1 MIEKNWKKNSP
12 KKKRRNLI
20 KMSDIEKVKKLR
32 DATGAGFKDCNS
44 AIKESGGDLDKAV
57 EILRVKGISKASK
70 KMSRDAKEGVV
81 AVSGDEKKTSIIEV
95 NCETDFVAKN
105 DDFINFV
112 KELSELNNQND
123 SNIENLKKEKMKNGE
138 TVENNLIALIAKIGE
153 KITIGKTITISNSS
167 SINYQYLHTVVKDNL
182 AKLAVIV
189 SLETKDNSDT
199 VKTFGKQLS
208 MHIAASNPLALES
221 NQIDKAII
229 DKEQELVTEELKNS
243 GKPEDIAK
251 KISLGKMNKFKEENS
266 LLTQAWVMEPK
277 KKVQDVL
284 KELAI
289 NDLKIKEFSR
299 IKIGE

>member
-1 MIEKNWKKNSP
+1 
-12 KKKRRNLI
+12 
-20 KMSDIEKVKKLR
+20 MSDIAKVKKLR
-32 DATGAGFKDCNS
+32 EATGAGFKDCNL
-44 AIKESGGDLDKAV
+44 AIKESNGDLDKAV
-57 EILRVKGISKASK
+57 EILRVKGVSKASK
-70 KMSRDAKEGVV
+70 KMTRDAREGVV
-81 AVSGDEKKTSIIEV
+81 AISGNEKKTSIIEV

-112 KELSELNNQND
+112 KEISELNNEND
-123 SNIENLKKEKMKNGE
+123 SNVEKLKKVKMKNGIS
-138 TVENNLIALIAKIGE
+138 VEENLVGLIAKIGE
-153 KITIGKTITISNSS
+153 KITIGKTKTISNSA

-189 SLETKDNSDT
+189 SLETKDNSDI

-221 NQIDKAII
+221 DLIDKKII
-229 DKEQELVTEELKNS
+229 DKEQKLVTEELKNS
-243 GKPEDIAK
+243 GKPDDIIK
-251 KISLGKMNKFKEENS
+251 KIRLGKMNKFKEENS

-277 KKVQDVL
+277 KKVKDVL

>member
-1 MIEKNWKKNSP
+1 
-12 KKKRRNLI
+12 
-20 KMSDIEKVKKLR
+20 MSDVEKVKKLR
-32 DATGAGFKDCNS
+32 VATGAGFKDCNL
-44 AIKESGGDLDKAV
+44 AIKEANGDLDKAV

-70 KMSRDAKEGVV
+70 KMSREAKEGVV
-81 AVSGDEKKTSIIEV
+81 AISGDEKKTSIIEV

-123 SNIENLKKEKMKNGE
+123 SNLDNLKKAKMKNDSS
-138 TVENNLIALIAKIGE
+138 VEDNLVALIAKIGE
-153 KITIGKTITISNSS
+153 KITIGQTKTISNSS
-167 SINYQYLHTVVKDNL
+167 STNYQYLHTVVKDNL

-189 SLETKDNSDT
+189 SLETKENSET

-221 NQIDKAII
+221 TLIDKAII
-229 DKEQELVTEELKNS
+229 DKEQELITEELKNS
-243 GKPEDIAK
+243 GKSEDIAK
-251 KISLGKMNKFKEENS
+251 KISLGKMNKFKEENA
-266 LLTQAWVMEPK
+266 LMTQAWVMEPK
-277 KKVQDVL
+277 KKVKDVI
-284 KELAI
+284 KELAV

>member
-1 MIEKNWKKNSP
+1 
-12 KKKRRNLI
+12 
-20 KMSDIEKVKKLR
+20 MSDIEKVKKLR
-32 DATGAGFKDCNS
+32 VATGAGFKDCNL
-44 AIKESGGDLDKAV
+44 AIKEANGDLDKAV

-70 KMSRDAKEGVV
+70 KMSREAKEGVV
-81 AVSGDEKKTSIIEV
+81 AISGDEKKTSIIEV

-105 DDFINFV
+105 NDFINFV

-123 SNIENLKKEKMKNGE
+123 SNIDNLNKSKMKNGSS
-138 TVENNLIALIAKIGE
+138 VEDNLVALIAKIGE
-153 KITIGKTITISNSS
+153 KITIGQTKTISNSS
-167 SINYQYLHTVVKDNL
+167 STNYQYLHTVVKDNL

-189 SLETKDNSDT
+189 SLETKENSET

-221 NQIDKAII
+221 TLIDKAII
-229 DKEQELVTEELKNS
+229 DKEHELITEELKNS

-251 KISLGKMNKFKEENS
+251 KISLGKMNKFKEENA
-266 LLTQAWVMEPK
+266 LMTQAWVMEPK

-284 KELAI
+284 KELAVT
-289 NDLKIKEFSR
+289 DLKIKEFSR

>member
-1 MIEKNWKKNSP
+1 
-12 KKKRRNLI
+12 
-20 KMSDIEKVKKLR
+20 MSDIEKVKKLR
-32 DATGAGFKDCNS
+32 EATGAGFKDCNL

-70 KMSRDAKEGVV
+70 KMGRDAKEGVV
-81 AVSGDEKKTSIIEV
+81 AVSGDEKKTSVIEV

-112 KELSELNNQND
+112 KELSELNNQNNSD
-123 SNIENLKKEKMKNGE
+123 IEKLKKTKMKNDIS
-138 TVENNLIALIAKIGE
+138 VEENLVALIAKIGE
-153 KITIGKTITISNSS
+153 KITIGKSKTISNSS
-167 SINYQYLHTVVKDNL
+167 SVNYQYLHTVVKDNL

-189 SLETKDNSDT
+189 SLETKDNSET

-208 MHIAASNPLALES
+208 MHIAASNPLALDS
-221 NQIDKAII
+221 SLIDKAII

-243 GKPEDIAK
+243 GKPEEIAK
-251 KISLGKMNKFKEENS
+251 KISLGKMNKFKEENA

>member
-1 MIEKNWKKNSP
+1 MT
-12 KKKRRNLI
+12 
-20 KMSDIEKVKKLR
+20 DIEKVKKLR
-32 DATGAGFKDCNS
+32 EATGAGFKDCNL
-44 AIKESGGDLDKAV
+44 AIKESNGDLDKAV

-105 DDFINFV
+105 DNFIDFV
-112 KELSELNNQND
+112 KEISDLNNQND
-123 SNIENLKKEKMKNGE
+123 SNIEKLKKTKMKNGDS
-138 TVENNLIALIAKIGE
+138 VEDTLVALIAKIGE
-153 KITIGKTITISNSS
+153 KITIGKTKTISNSTS
-167 SINYQYLHTVVKDNL
+167 TNFQYLHTVVKDNL
-182 AKLAVIV
+182 AKLAVVV
-189 SLETKDNSDT
+189 SLETKDNSDA

-221 NQIDKAII
+221 SLIDQAILE
-229 DKEQELVTEELKNS
+229 KEQELVKEELKNS

-251 KISLGKMNKFKEENS
+251 KISLGKMNKFKEENA
-266 LLTQAWVMEPK
+266 LMTQAWVMEPK
-277 KKVQDVL
+277 KKVKDIIN
-284 KELAI
+284 ELAI